1 VVKIICLRGF
11 SASGKST
18 RAGEIADQTGAV
30 VVCRDDLRKML
41 FGSYLGRKEDEDRVT
56 VAEEAQVSALLKADV
71 SVVIDAT
78 HLHAPYL
85 RKWAKVA
92 SRLGAEFDVVDVHCD
107 IDECKRRDHARMKA
121 GGRYVGDSVIDQQV
135 KRFPRNRWPTVTAV
149 KPVVIEPYESPIPW
163 TLPVAIIVDIDG
175 TLAHMNGRRSPYD
188 YTRVLEDD
196 LDDTI
201 ALLLDDWKYVHPRG
215 EVLVVSGRDH
225 TCRKD
230 TLAWLNKHDVSYDH
244 LFMRPADAK
253 DEHGNKIPDWI
264 VKYNLFNQYIRYD
277 YDVQFVLDDRLQVC
291 RMWHRLGLKILRV
304 GDPDADF

>member
-1 VVKIICLRGF
+1 MAKIICLRGF

-18 RAGEIADQTGAV
+18 RAREIADQTGAV
-30 VVCRDDLRKML
+30 VVCRDSLRKML
-41 FGSYLGRKEDEDRVT
+41 FGSYLVGKEDEDRVT

-78 HLHAPYL
+78 HLYFPYL
-85 RKWAKVA
+85 RKWVRVA

-107 IDECKRRDHARMKA
+107 IDECKRRDHARMQA
-121 GGRYVGDSVIDQQV
+121 GGRYVGDSVIDQQAIV
-135 KRFPRNRWPTVTAV
+135 FPRDKWPAVTAV
-149 KPVVIEPYESPIPW
+149 KPVAIEPYESPIPW

-175 TLAHMNGRRSPYD
+175 TLAHMNGRSPYD

-196 LDDTI
+196 LDETI

-230 TLAWLNKHDVSYDH
+230 TLTWLNKHDVSYDH

-264 VKYNLFNQYIRYD
+264 VKYNIFNEHIRYH